1 MEQRY
6 IKKCKEGMKKPTI
19 YSKKGIRSVC
29 LGSEQDNEMKRKVW
43 IVMCTILV
51 LLCTGCGN
59 AAGNNGNSVQGPE
72 GALTD
77 IVDQIYEKK
86 DPGIDVA
93 TVPIELSNADMV
105 KAYTGLDNTEAVTE
119 AVASESM
126 IGSQAYSLVLVRV
139 QSADE
144 AAGVAKSMREG
155 IDPRKWICVEADDLQ
170 VVGCG
175 DVVMLFMVS
184 SELADTVTSAEI
196 VDAFKEVCGGT
207 LTVE

>member
-1 MEQRY
+1 
-6 IKKCKEGMKKPTI
+6 
-19 YSKKGIRSVC
+19 
-29 LGSEQDNEMKRKVW
+29 MKRKVW
-43 IVMCTILV
+43 MIVCTILV

-59 AAGNNGNSVQGPE
+59 AAGNNGNSTQGPE

-77 IVDQIYEKK
+77 IVDQIYGKK
-86 DPGIDVA
+86 DPGIDVV
-93 TVPIELSNADMV
+93 TLPVELTNADMV
-105 KAYTGLDNTEAVTE
+105 KAYTGLDNAEAVAE

-126 IGSQAYSLVLVRV
+126 MGSQAYSLVLVRV

-144 AAGVAKSMREG
+144 TAGVAKAMREG
-155 IDPRKWICVEADDLQ
+155 IDQRKWICVEADDLQ

-184 SELADTVTSAEI
+184 SEFADTVTSAEM
-196 VDAFKEVCGGT
+196 VEAFKEVCGGT